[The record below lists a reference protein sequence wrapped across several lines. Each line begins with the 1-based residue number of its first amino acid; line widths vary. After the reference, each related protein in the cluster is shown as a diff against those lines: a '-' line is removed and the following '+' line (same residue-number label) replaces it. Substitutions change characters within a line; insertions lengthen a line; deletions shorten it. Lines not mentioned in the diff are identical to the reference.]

1 MRPERAQ
8 SVLKWLLL
16 IGGGLAATA
25 VFAIVMP
32 TDWMAAAND
41 RLGLGPFHRSPL
53 TEYLTRSLSAFYA
66 LHGFLAIYLSRQ
78 VARYADLLVF
88 YGWLSVGFGIV
99 LTAIDF
105 SAGMPAS
112 WAWGEGPGVIAFGGV
127 VVWLARSARK
137 G

>member
-1 MRPERAQ
+1 MRPERARN
-8 SVLKWLLL
+8 VLKWLLL

-32 TDWMAAAND
+32 TDWMEAAND

-66 LHGFLAIYLSRQ
+66 LNGFLALYLSWE

-88 YGWLSVGFGIV
+88 YGWLTVGVAVV

-105 SAGMPAS
+105 SAGMPAT
-112 WAWGEGPGVIAFGGV
+112 WAW
-127 VVWLARSARK
+127 ARVPPT
-137 G
+137 